1 MDKQAFLVSLRKE
14 LSGLPRNEVEGRL
27 TFYSEM
33 IDDRMEEGLSEEEAV
48 AAAGSVDEIVWQ
60 IIDEVPFKKI
70 AKEKIKAQRRLR
82 AWEIVLLALG
92 SPIWLSLLVAAI
104 AVIIS
109 VYVVMWSAIVS
120 LWAVFAS
127 LIGCA
132 FGATIGGAGF
142 AVGGFGATGMA
153 LVGVGSVCAGLAIF
167 LFFGCKAAT
176 KGISILT
183 KRCAFGIKKR
193 FVKKEGA

>member
-1 MDKQAFLVSLRKE
+1 MDKQAFLVRLRKE
-14 LSGLPRNEVEGRL
+14 LSGLPRNELEGRL

-70 AKEKIKAQRRLR
+70 AKAKIKAQTRLR
-82 AWEIVLLALG
+82 AWETV
-92 SPIWLSLLVAAI
+92 WLWLLVAAI

-109 VYVVMWSAIVS
+109 VYVVLWSAIVS

-153 LVGVGSVCAGLAIF
+153 LVGVGLACAGLAIF

-176 KGISILT
+176 KGISTLT
-183 KRCAFGIKKR
+183 KLCAFGIKKR